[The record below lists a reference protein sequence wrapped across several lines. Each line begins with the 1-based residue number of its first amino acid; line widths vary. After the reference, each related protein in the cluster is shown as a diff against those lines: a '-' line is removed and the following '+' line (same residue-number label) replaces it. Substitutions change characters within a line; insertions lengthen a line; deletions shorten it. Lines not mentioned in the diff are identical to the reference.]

1 MKKRPWI
8 ELKIAISYISSI
20 LSYGGF
26 ELEVKFTIN
35 IQYEENQGISLLV

>member
-1 MKKRPWI
+1 MKKRPWM

-26 ELEVKFTIN
+26 ELEVKFTIYSMKK
-35 IQYEENQGISLLV
+35 IKGYHF